1 MGSNGSARWAASARR
16 SVIWCPGAS
25 ARARPTMP
33 RGKFIAFCGGED
45 AGKTTQIKHLAQH
58 RADRA
63 ENSVLACEPGGTP
76 AGQQL
81 RKLLLT
87 AGADPW
93 TPMAETLLMIADRA
107 QHVETVILPALEAGT
122 HVISDRFVL
131 STLSYQGAGRGI
143 SPALIKELHRK
154 SCADLWPD
162 LTVVFD
168 IDPKVGLARS
178 KRRLSESDSDESRFE
193 DLDLAFHRRRRGG
206 VPSAWKGGGGLDL
219 VVGACRAGLGIAV
232 EKSWA
237 VDVGNCVYA
246 APCHSR

>member
-1 MGSNGSARWAASARR
+1 
-16 SVIWCPGAS
+16 
-25 ARARPTMP
+25 MP
-33 RGKFIAFCGGED
+33 RGKFIAFCGDEG
-45 AGKTTQIKHLAQH
+45 AGKTTQIALLARHLGERRQTVVVT
-58 RADRA
+58 R
-63 ENSVLACEPGGTP
+63 EPGGTP

-81 RKLLLT
+81 RKLLLASDT
-87 AGADPW
+87 DPW

-107 QHVETVILPALEAGT
+107 QHVETVILPALAAGT

-143 SPALIKELHRK
+143 SPALIKDLHRK

-193 DLDLAFHRRRRGG
+193 DLDLAFHRRVRGG
-206 VPSAWKGGGGLDL
+206 VIAEAKASGRKH
-219 VVGACRAGLGIAV
+219 VVIGATRPGSEIAAENAGLVDGII
-232 EKSWA
+232 
-237 VDVGNCVYA
+237 G
-246 APCHSR
+246 P

>member
-1 MGSNGSARWAASARR
+1 
-16 SVIWCPGAS
+16 
-25 ARARPTMP
+25 MP
-33 RGKFIAFCGGED
+33 RGKFIAFCGGEG

-58 RADRA
+58 LADRG
-63 ENSVLACEPGGTP
+63 EKFLLTREPGGTP

-143 SPALIKELHRK
+143 SPGLIKELHRK

-168 IDPKVGLARS
+168 IEPRIGLARS
-178 KRRLSESDSDESRFE
+178 KQRLAASGSTESRFE
-193 DLDLAFHRRRRGG
+193 DLDLAFHQRVRNGFLGHARDAADRHM
-206 VPSAWKGGGGLDL
+206 VIDATRPIDEIAAEIRARVDTVLD
-219 VVGACRAGLGIAV
+219 R
-232 EKSWA
+232 
-237 VDVGNCVYA
+237 
-246 APCHSR
+246 

>member
-1 MGSNGSARWAASARR
+1 
-16 SVIWCPGAS
+16 
-25 ARARPTMP
+25 MP
-33 RGKFIAFCGGED
+33 RGKFIAFCGGEG

-58 RADRA
+58 LADRG
-63 ENSVLACEPGGTP
+63 EKIVLTREPGGTP

-193 DLDLAFHRRRRGG
+193 DLDLAFHRRVRGG
-206 VPSAWKGGGGLDL
+206 FIAEAKASGRKH
-219 VVGACRAGLGIAV
+219 VVIGATRPVSEIAAEIAGLVDGII
-232 EKSWA
+232 
-237 VDVGNCVYA
+237 GL
-246 APCHSR
+246 